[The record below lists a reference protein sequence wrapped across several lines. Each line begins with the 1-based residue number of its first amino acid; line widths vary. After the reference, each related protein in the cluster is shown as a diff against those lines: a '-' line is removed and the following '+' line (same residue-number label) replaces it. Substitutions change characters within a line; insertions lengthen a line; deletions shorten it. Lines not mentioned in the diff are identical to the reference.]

1 MSSPKSIFTAPEDYK
16 PKDTQ
21 SLANPLSRR
30 LSTTGCCAI
39 TFADQS
45 DTDHRPPTTS
55 HYEPEAWTRPSKI
68 DLKCHRGLTI
78 PTSNS
83 STIFTRYQVP
93 PVAGQKRSLE
103 RSDSDIPAESVHK
116 KSRLRHLY
124 QHTLDS
130 FDFPLQLPTAP
141 ETAQGPPSPLFFSN
155 SSSIRPPLP
164 PRFSSGEAGARMLRQ
179 AEKEESKV
187 KTVTLARA
195 SYNGSS
201 PPGTIGIT
209 SHRNSLE
216 RESHSGASPEGDER
230 HYAVR
235 LLSQVGVAE
244 LLENDSRPTFI
255 VDLGNFINYS
265 PGPLRILFANSALR
279 SHPALYEVIV
289 GRVADASP
297 RPEPLKGHP
306 HFKAWL
312 LSATFNGESLEVCLP
327 AFVHGGV
334 SWSCSTIRR
343 RLRVVSASV
352 AVAGPL
358 SASTQGAPTSSSFPK
373 PRAGYVGGSASSSF
387 KSNEELQD
395 YFGAAVHT
403 PAENSEEK
411 EVAQSTEPSDK
422 GRRLPDPHTP
432 ENTVFPMIDQI
443 DHGSLE
449 QYDSFSN
456 ECALGPS
463 VAGSVGSFP
472 SGSHDVGFFDWTRL
486 PITKDLPDH
495 IKFARSVDWAA
506 TSLGPIELW
515 PSDLR
520 QMCNLIMASPHPAAM
535 YWGDDL
541 VAIYNEAYILLA
553 GQKHPKLMGQSYAEA
568 WVEIW
573 DDVKDVFANA
583 RSTGQAT
590 MKDDDCLF
598 MKRSNYLEETYFSWS
613 IIPMVGSDGAVT
625 GLYNPAFEKT
635 RRKIVE
641 RRMLTLREVGER
653 TATARDVKGF
663 WKQVAEALDY
673 NPFDT
678 PFVLLYSVNDESD
691 SDSSS
696 MHSSSLIGTKSCHLE
711 GSLGVPDGHPAAPNS
726 MELKTSMDGFC
737 PVFRDVMKTEKPVLL
752 PVAGSGD
759 EEVVQNYDFDS
770 SGFSHKIVATE
781 KGPELAPSM
790 LDGIEFRGFGDAVR
804 SVVVCPIHPTT
815 GESTLGFLVLGI
827 NPRRPYDDD
836 YSLFIQLLSR
846 QLATSLASVVLFEEE
861 IRRGQRAARLAAMD
875 RIELSQQL
883 AARTQEARD
892 SEIRF
897 SRMAEFSPAALFIAN
912 SQGQITYCNE
922 TWYDITRVPKDSKS
936 TDRWIDAVS
945 EDDQPVVR
953 KRWSELVE
961 ECKPVEAFEFRFK
974 AKWRDRHGNSSDTWA
989 LFSAYPETHSED
1001 SPGAVVGS
1009 LKSVFGSLTNISQQK
1024 WAEDFQKRKMEE
1036 AIERK
1041 RQQENFIDIT
1051 SHEMRNPL
1059 SAILQCAD
1067 EIATGLADYQVG
1079 DSNAIDAELV
1089 KNSVEAAQT
1098 ITLCAQHQKQ
1108 IVDDILTLSKLD
1120 SHMLMVTPID
1130 VQPISVVQRALK
1142 MHENEVRNADIDM
1155 KFIVD
1160 PSFTKLN
1167 IDWVKIDPQRV
1178 LQVLINLTSNAIKF
1192 TSGSDRRTI
1201 YVKISASA
1209 RGSLIKDP
1217 EVNYFPTRKKDSESL
1232 NGPDWG
1238 EGEEVFIQF
1247 AVQDT
1252 GRGLSVEEKKMLFMR
1267 FSQASPRTH
1276 IQYGGSGLGLFIS
1289 RELTELQG
1297 GEIGV
1302 ASEAGKGSTFAFFV
1316 KARRSSKPADPEQQ
1330 FPALVKTL
1338 PQESKGA
1345 VKRGGSI
1352 RTRDFAQMSAQ
1363 HSGQSKERKDIHI
1376 LIVEDNLVNQR
1387 VLEKQL
1393 KNLGFTCFVANHGGE
1408 CLDRLKE
1415 SRFWHGNASLAS
1427 PAGERKDNSRNQDL
1441 SVVLMDQEMPIM
1453 DGLKTTKTI
1462 REWEKQGLLIAH
1474 VPIIGVTANARAE
1487 QIETLMR
1494 AGMDDVVSK
1503 PFRIPEIVPK
1513 IEEMSAKYPP
1523 SLSSPQ
1529 PSSAPS
1535 PSLARVGSK
1544 SSLPRPSQK

>member
-1 MSSPKSIFTAPEDYK
+1 
-16 PKDTQ
+16 
-21 SLANPLSRR
+21 
-30 LSTTGCCAI
+30 
-39 TFADQS
+39 
-45 DTDHRPPTTS
+45 
-55 HYEPEAWTRPSKI
+55 
-68 DLKCHRGLTI
+68 
-78 PTSNS
+78 
-83 STIFTRYQVP
+83 
-93 PVAGQKRSLE
+93 
-103 RSDSDIPAESVHK
+103 
-116 KSRLRHLY
+116 
-124 QHTLDS
+124 
-130 FDFPLQLPTAP
+130 
-141 ETAQGPPSPLFFSN
+141 
-155 SSSIRPPLP
+155 
-164 PRFSSGEAGARMLRQ
+164 
-179 AEKEESKV
+179 
-187 KTVTLARA
+187 
-195 SYNGSS
+195 
-201 PPGTIGIT
+201 
-209 SHRNSLE
+209 
-216 RESHSGASPEGDER
+216 
-230 HYAVR
+230 
-235 LLSQVGVAE
+235 
-244 LLENDSRPTFI
+244 
-255 VDLGNFINYS
+255 
-265 PGPLRILFANSALR
+265 
-279 SHPALYEVIV
+279 
-289 GRVADASP
+289 
-297 RPEPLKGHP
+297 
-306 HFKAWL
+306 
-312 LSATFNGESLEVCLP
+312 
-327 AFVHGGV
+327 
-334 SWSCSTIRR
+334 
-343 RLRVVSASV
+343 
-352 AVAGPL
+352 
-358 SASTQGAPTSSSFPK
+358 
-373 PRAGYVGGSASSSF
+373 
-387 KSNEELQD
+387 
-395 YFGAAVHT
+395 
-403 PAENSEEK
+403 
-411 EVAQSTEPSDK
+411 
-422 GRRLPDPHTP
+422 
-432 ENTVFPMIDQI
+432 
-443 DHGSLE
+443 
-449 QYDSFSN
+449 
-456 ECALGPS
+456 
-463 VAGSVGSFP
+463 
-472 SGSHDVGFFDWTRL
+472 
-486 PITKDLPDH
+486 
-495 IKFARSVDWAA
+495 
-506 TSLGPIELW
+506 
-515 PSDLR
+515 
-520 QMCNLIMASPHPAAM
+520 
-535 YWGDDL
+535 
-541 VAIYNEAYILLA
+541 
-553 GQKHPKLMGQSYAEA
+553 
-568 WVEIW
+568 
-573 DDVKDVFANA
+573 
-583 RSTGQAT
+583 
-590 MKDDDCLF
+590 

-678 PFVLLYSVNDESD
+678 PFVLLYSVNDDSD

-696 MHSSSLIGTKSCHLE
+696 MHSSSLLGTKSCYLE
-711 GSLGVPDGHPAAPNS
+711 GALGVPEGHPAAPYC
-726 MELKTSMDGFC
+726 MELKTSMEGFC
-737 PVFRDVMKTEKPVLL
+737 PIFRNVMKTEKPVLL
-752 PVAGSGD
+752 PVAGAGD

-781 KGPELAPSM
+781 KGPELVPSM
-790 LDGIEFRGFGDAVR
+790 LDGIEWRGFGDPCR

-815 GESTLGFLVLGI
+815 GESTLGFLVLGV

-897 SRMAEFSPAALFIAN
+897 TRMAEFSPAALFIAN
-912 SQGQITYCNE
+912 SQGQITYCND
-922 TWYDITRVPKDSKS
+922 TWYEITRVPKDSRS
-936 TDRWIDAVS
+936 TDRWIEAVS
-945 EDDQPVVR
+945 EADQPRVR
-953 KRWSELVE
+953 KRWSELIE
-961 ECKPVEAFEFRFK
+961 QCKPVTAFEFRFK

-989 LFSAYPETHSED
+989 LFSAYPETHTED
-1001 SPGAVVGS
+1001 SAGAAVGS

-1024 WAEDFQKRKMEE
+1024 WAEDFQKRKTEE

-1067 EIATGLADYQVG
+1067 EISTGLG
-1079 DSNAIDAELV
+1079 DFQEGESNVIDAELV

-1130 VQPISVVQRALK
+1130 VQPVSVVQRALK

-1155 KFIVD
+1155 QFTVD
-1160 PSFTKLN
+1160 PSFTN
-1167 IDWVKIDPQRV
+1167 MGINWVKIDPQRV

-1192 TSGSDRRTI
+1192 TSGCDHRAI
-1201 YVKISASA
+1201 YVTISASA
-1209 RGSLIKDP
+1209 GSPIIKDK
-1217 EVNYFPTRKKDSESL
+1217 EVDYFPTRKKDSELL

-1302 ASEAGKGSTFAFFV
+1302 ASEAGKGSTFAFYV
-1316 KARRSSKPADPEQQ
+1316 KARRSTRPADPEQQ

-1338 PQESKGA
+1338 TLESKGS

-1352 RTRDFAQMSAQ
+1352 KTRDFAQGSMK
-1363 HSGQSKERKDIHI
+1363 HPGQTKERKDIHI

-1393 KNLGFTCFVANHGGE
+1393 RNLGFTCFVANHGGE
-1408 CLDRLKE
+1408 CLDRLRE
-1415 SRFWHGNASLAS
+1415 SKFWHENASAS
-1427 PAGERKDNSRNQDL
+1427 PAEQKEMTALGL

-1453 DGLKTTKTI
+1453 DGLQATKTI
-1462 REWEKQGLLIAH
+1462 REWEKQGLLVAH

-1487 QIETLMR
+1487 QIETLML
-1494 AGMDDVVSK
+1494 AGMVSSRILSHLCLFRNTNLRVQDDVVSK

-1513 IEEMSAKYPP
+1513 IEAMSARYPP

-1529 PSSAPS
+1529 PSKEPS
-1535 PSLARVGSK
+1535 PSLARVGST
-1544 SSLPRPSQK
+1544 STLPRHHE

>member
-1 MSSPKSIFTAPEDYK
+1 
-16 PKDTQ
+16 
-21 SLANPLSRR
+21 
-30 LSTTGCCAI
+30 
-39 TFADQS
+39 
-45 DTDHRPPTTS
+45 
-55 HYEPEAWTRPSKI
+55 
-68 DLKCHRGLTI
+68 
-78 PTSNS
+78 
-83 STIFTRYQVP
+83 
-93 PVAGQKRSLE
+93 
-103 RSDSDIPAESVHK
+103 
-116 KSRLRHLY
+116 
-124 QHTLDS
+124 
-130 FDFPLQLPTAP
+130 
-141 ETAQGPPSPLFFSN
+141 
-155 SSSIRPPLP
+155 
-164 PRFSSGEAGARMLRQ
+164 MLRQ
-179 AEKEESKV
+179 ADKEEGKV

-209 SHRNSLE
+209 SHRNSLG
-216 RESHSGASPEGDER
+216 RESHSTVSPEGDER
-230 HYAVR
+230 QNAVQ
-235 LLSQVGVAE
+235 LLGQVGVAE
-244 LLENDSRPTFI
+244 LLESDSRPTFI
-255 VDLGNFINYS
+255 VDLGDSINYS
-265 PGPLRILFANSALR
+265 SGPLRILFANSALR
-279 SHPALYEVIV
+279 SHPALYEAIV
-289 GRVADASP
+289 GRVVDASP
-297 RPEPLKGHP
+297 RTEPLK
-306 HFKAWL
+306 AWL
-312 LSATFNGESLEVCLP
+312 FSATLNGESLEVCLP

-343 RLRVVSASV
+343 RFRIASASA
-352 AVAGPL
+352 AVEDPM
-358 SASTQGAPTSSSFPK
+358 SASTLGAPTSSSLPER
-373 PRAGYVGGSASSSF
+373 RAVNVGGSSSSLF
-387 KSNEELQD
+387 KRNEEPQD
-395 YFGAAVHT
+395 YFGDAVHT

-411 EVAQSTEPSDK
+411 QVAQSIDQSDK

-432 ENTVFPMIDQI
+432 ESATSPMMDRIDL
-443 DHGSLE
+443 GSLE
-449 QYDSFSN
+449 KYDSFSN
-456 ECALGPS
+456 ECVLGALA
-463 VAGSVGSFP
+463 AGNVDSFP
-472 SGSHDVGFFDWTRL
+472 SSSHDVGFFDWTRL
-486 PITKDLPDH
+486 PITNDLPDH
-495 IKFARSVDWAA
+495 IRFARSVDWAA

-553 GQKHPKLMGQSYAEA
+553 GQKHPQLMGQSYAEA

-583 RSTGQAT
+583 RLTGQAT

-663 WKQVAEALDY
+663 WKQVAQALDY

-678 PFVLLYSVNDESD
+678 PFVLLYSVNDDSD

-696 MHSSSLIGTKSCHLE
+696 MHSSSLLGTKSCYLE
-711 GSLGVPDGHPAAPNS
+711 GSLGVPERHPAAPDS
-726 MELKTSMDGFC
+726 MELKTSMEGFC
-737 PVFRDVMKTEKPVLL
+737 PFFRDVMKTEKPVLL

-759 EEVVQNYDFDS
+759 EEVVQTYDFDS

-790 LDGIEFRGFGDAVR
+790 LDGFEWRGFGDPCR

-815 GESTLGFLVLGI
+815 GESTLGFLVLGV

-883 AARTQEARD
+883 AARTQEARE
-892 SEIRF
+892 SEIKF

-922 TWYDITRVPKDSKS
+922 TWYELTRVPKDSKS
-936 TDRWIDAVS
+936 TDRWIEAVS
-945 EDDQPVVR
+945 DDDQPHVR

-961 ECKPVEAFEFRFK
+961 ECKPVTAFEFRFK

-989 LFSAYPETHSED
+989 LFSAYPETYTEE
-1001 SPGAVVGS
+1001 SPGAAPGS

-1036 AIERK
+1036 AMERK
-1041 RQQENFIDIT
+1041 RQQENFMDCH
-1051 SHEMRNPL
+1051 SHELRNPL

-1067 EIATGLADYQVG
+1067 EIATGLADFQIG
-1079 DSNAIDAELV
+1079 DSNVIDAELV
-1089 KNSVEAAQT
+1089 KSSVEAAQT

-1108 IVDDILTLSKLD
+1108 IVDDVLTISKLD

-1192 TSGSDRRTI
+1192 TSGSDHRAI

-1209 RGSLIKDP
+1209 GSHLIKDP
-1217 EVNYFPTRKKDSESL
+1217 EVNYFPTRKKDSELL

-1238 EGEEVFIQF
+1238 EGEEVYIQF

-1252 GRGLSVEEKKMLFMR
+1252 GRGLSVEEKKLLFMR

-1316 KARRSSKPADPEQQ
+1316 KARRSSKPLDPEQQ
-1330 FPALVKTL
+1330 FPALIKAI
-1338 PQESKGA
+1338 PQDSKGA
-1345 VKRGGSI
+1345 VKRGGSTM
-1352 RTRDFAQMSAQ
+1352 TRDFAQVSAE
-1363 HSGQSKERKDIHI
+1363 HSGQIKERKDIHI

-1415 SRFWHGNASLAS
+1415 SRFWHENAPSTSPQEEQKNKTRAS
-1427 PAGERKDNSRNQDL
+1427 EL

-1453 DGLKTTKTI
+1453 DGLKATKTI

-1487 QIETLMR
+1487 QIETLML

-1513 IEEMSAKYPP
+1513 IEEMSAMYPS

-1529 PSSAPS
+1529 PSPVPSPS
-1535 PSLARVGSK
+1535 PSLAGIGST
-1544 SSLPRPSQK
+1544 SALPQP